1 MNTKKFRRFLITI
14 HFLFVGITVSHLYEL
29 INWKPISVLMELY
42 SSVSY
47 TNRNFGFFAPTVN
60 DDFNLKIRAFKKD
73 DKIGHNFSFYM
84 PDSENRIRFST
95 MLWHFA
101 EGNSAS
107 QMDLYARSWAI
118 YCMNKDTTI
127 DKVIISVYK
136 NNIPLI
142 NQCKMGKRISQA
154 LYYKTSFDTK

>member
-1 MNTKKFRRFLITI
+1 MNRKKVRRFLITT
-14 HFLFVGITVSHLYEL
+14 HFLFVCITVSHLYEL
-29 INWKPISVLMELY
+29 INWKPMSVLMELY

-60 DDFNLKIRAFKKD
+60 DDFNLKIRAFRKD
-73 DKIGHNFSFYM
+73 DQNGHDFLFYM

-101 EGNSAS
+101 EGNSPS

-118 YCMNKDTTI
+118 YCMNKDSTI
-127 DKVIISVYK
+127 HKVVVSVYK
-136 NNIPLI
+136 NNIPMM
-142 NQCKMGKRISQA
+142 NQCRIGKKISQA
-154 LYYKTSFDTK
+154 LYYQTSFDTK